1 MAPVAYFMHTSGLS
15 IQHALLFLIPQAIVS
30 VPTQCIAARHRM
42 LPVCFTCAL
51 SCDPCR
57 RIEYSSCVIVIH
69 SSGHSF
75 KSNIAHCSASRH
87 ATSVLDV
94 RAVKLPVDTG
104 AVGSP
109 LREKRTVCSVKFTLL
124 ELELWAL

>member
-1 MAPVAYFMHTSGLS
+1 MQRATACFQCALRARCPAIPVEGLS
-15 IQHALLFLIPQAIVS
+15 IHHALLLFIPQAIVS
-30 VPTQCIAARHRM
+30 NPTLRIAA
-42 LPVCFTCAL
+42 
-51 SCDPCR
+51 
-57 RIEYSSCVIVIH
+57 
-69 SSGHSF
+69 
-75 KSNIAHCSASRH
+75 RH